1 MMRKPYQAPD
11 HELWV
16 EIARSLKSLVKRSR
30 KDAEPAKAQAKS
42 SKTPAKAQIKNEV
55 RTAIPIARPEKT
67 APPQLSAFDRRT
79 SQRLMRGQAD
89 IDTRLDLHGIGIEM
103 ARHRLHGF
111 LSNARASGHRLVL
124 VITGKGASPFARHTL
139 HGAEHFHAPE
149 REGRLRRHLTE
160 WLHEPEFRALVS
172 GFQPAHPKHGGGGAF
187 YVKLR
192 RIRQS

>member
-1 MMRKPYQAPD
+1 MSRKPYQAPD
-11 HELWV
+11 HDLWV
-16 EIARSLKSLVKRSR
+16 EVARTLKPLGKRVR
-30 KDAEPAKAQAKS
+30 KEGAAAKS
-42 SKTPAKAQIKNEV
+42 AAKSAPKVSAASEPRPLV
-55 RTAIPIARPEKT
+55 AIVRPERSG
-67 APPQLSAFDRRT
+67 PPQLSGFDRRT
-79 SQRLMRGQAD
+79 SQRLMRGQAE
-89 IDTRLDLHGIGIEM
+89 IDGRLDLHGTGIEM
-103 ARHRLHGF
+103 ARHRLFGF
-111 LSNARASGHRLVL
+111 LNQSRSSGHRLVL

-192 RIRQS
+192 RIRP